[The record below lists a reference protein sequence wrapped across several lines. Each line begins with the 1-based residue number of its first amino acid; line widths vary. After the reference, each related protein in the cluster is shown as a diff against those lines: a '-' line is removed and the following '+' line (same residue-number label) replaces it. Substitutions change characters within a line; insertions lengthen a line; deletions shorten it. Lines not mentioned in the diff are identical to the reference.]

1 MRIPRIYH
9 DGDLITGQTIELDR
23 NASQHVCK
31 VLRLEVNAELRL
43 FDGKGNSVT
52 ATLLSVSAK
61 HAQVLIKTE
70 IFEETESP
78 LRIHLGLGI
87 SKGDRMDYAIQKAVE
102 VGVHTITPLLTE
114 HTMVRLDEKRKAKK
128 IRHWQGIILS
138 ACEQCGRSY
147 LPLLNPVT
155 LLDAWLSHKT
165 QCKIVFD
172 TESAQPLSQLE
183 PAEEISILVGPEGG
197 LSRDEIL
204 QAHAH
209 DFNSIKLGPRIL
221 RTETAVVSAC
231 SALQTLWGDFS

>member
-1 MRIPRIYH
+1 MRIPRIYY
-9 DGDLITGQTIELDR
+9 DGDLTIGQTIELDR

-43 FDGKGNSVT
+43 FDGRGKSVV
-52 ATLLSVSAK
+52 ANLKSVSDK
-61 HAQVLIKTE
+61 HAQVLIQAE
-70 IFEETESP
+70 ILEVTESP

-114 HTMVRLDEKRKAKK
+114 HTIVRLDEKRKAKK
-128 IRHWQGIILS
+128 IQHWHGIILS

-147 LPLLNPVT
+147 LPALNLVT
-155 LLDAWLSHKT
+155 LLETWITHNT

-183 PAEEISILVGPEGG
+183 PAEDVSILIGPEGG
-197 LSRDEIL
+197 LSKDEII
-204 QAHAH
+204 QTQSH
-209 DFNSIKLGPRIL
+209 DFHSIKLGPRIL
-221 RTETAVVSAC
+221 RTETAVVSTC
-231 SALQTLWGDFS
+231 SALQTLWGDFT

>member
-9 DGDLITGQTIELDR
+9 DGDLTIGQTIELDR

-31 VLRLEVNAELRL
+31 VLRLELDAELRL
-43 FDGKGNSVT
+43 FNGKGSSVT
-52 ATLLSVSAK
+52 ATLQSVSAK
-61 HAQVLIKTE
+61 HALVLIQAE
-70 IFEETESP
+70 IQEVTESP

-87 SKGDRMDYAIQKAVE
+87 SKGDRMDYAVQKAVE

-128 IRHWQGIILS
+128 IHHWQGIILS

-147 LPLLNPVT
+147 LPELKPVT
-155 LLDAWLSHKT
+155 LLDPWLDHKA

-183 PAEEISILVGPEGG
+183 PSEEVSILIGPEGG
-197 LSRDEIL
+197 LSKDEIM
-204 QAHAH
+204 QAHSH
-209 DFNSIKLGPRIL
+209 DFHSIKLGPRIL

-231 SALQTLWGDFS
+231 SALQMLWGDFG